1 MILDFFV
8 IAGIALIGFAIMM
21 LLLFCVNGANR
32 AASFNA
38 AKSVSAKV
46 EQSSFPTIGKYAGD
60 CKFPS
65 LELELRETK
74 TGNRID
80 FAVQECKYECLEWA
94 SEEQFRANCAWPYRF
109 DPQVS
114 VEYTIR
120 TYDKNGRQVAVY
132 EAHSARFLFW
142 DKWDEEGK
150 IVDGGSE
157 ELAESQNDIRLP
169 CDSKSASIW
178 IRIEDNSL
186 TREHWGLENA
196 GEEKE
201 LVRVQE

>member
-1 MILDFFV
+1 MKSERVLFF
-8 IAGIALIGFAIMM
+8 IWLGALIAVLSAVYAFS
-21 LLLFCVNGANR
+21 LFLNGKNPQP
-32 AASFNA
+32 
-38 AKSVSAKV
+38 V
-46 EQSSFPTIGKYAGD
+46 PLTIPKYSGD
-60 CKFPS
+60 CEFPF
-65 LELELRETK
+65 LELTIKETK
-74 TGNRID
+74 TGSRIN
-80 FAVQECKYECLEWA
+80 FSVEKYEYECFQTKEQLEG
-94 SEEQFRANCAWPYRF
+94 NCAWLYRL

-157 ELAESQNDIRLP
+157 ELAESQNDVRLP
-169 CDSKSASIW
+169 YNSRVASIK
-178 IRIEDNSL
+178 IKIEDNSL

-201 LVRVQE
+201 LVRVRE